1 MNDYEAK
8 KKQIL
13 DAFWFRH
20 ATKEFD
26 LEQKISDEDFQFILE
41 TGRLSPSSIGLE
53 PWKFVIIQNKALRA
67 KLADVSWGARKQLET
82 ASHFIVILA
91 RRNVRYDS
99 EYMKH
104 MYTQV
109 KGMREE
115 VYQKVPV
122 IYKSFQESDLRL
134 LDNERTLLDWS
145 SKQTYIPLANMMTAA
160 AQMGIDSCPI
170 EGFNLDQAH
179 AILDEEGLLEGG
191 NLEVSVMA
199 AFGYRLAEP
208 KRPKSRLP
216 LEEIVQWVN

>member
-8 KKQIL
+8 KQQIL
-13 DAFWFRH
+13 DALWFRH

-26 LEQKISDEDFQFILE
+26 PERKISDEDFHFILE

-53 PWKFVIIQNKALRA
+53 PWKFIIVQNQELRA
-67 KLADVSWGARKQLET
+67 KLAEVSWGAKKQLET
-82 ASHFIVILA
+82 ASHFIVLLA

-99 EYMKH
+99 EYMKY

-122 IYKSFQESDLRL
+122 IYKAFQESDLHL

-160 AQMGIDSCPI
+160 AQIGIDSCPI
-170 EGFNLDQAH
+170 EGFNLDQVH
-179 AILDEEGLLEGG
+179 AILDGEGLLEGG
-191 NLEVSVMA
+191 NMEVSVMA

-216 LEEIVQWVN
+216 LEDIVQWVD